1 MKNTKKVFSVLLA
14 LAVVCALALPALA
27 AVHGDLDS
35 DGGVTAADARRALR
49 AAVQLE
55 ELTPEETL
63 LADLDGDGNVTSA
76 DARLILRTA
85 VELEDP
91 DVFHT
96 PSKDDPTVCA
106 VCGGEVVTR
115 IRVGDLILTVGG
127 RDVCRE
133 AGLKCVAAN
142 TPSVASYGHDACYE
156 DGQGNVIYLVT
167 DDEGKI
173 RLCFVM
179 GPSFTV
185 NGVSS
190 GDGVRKENLRKHLPE
205 GTWLRF
211 FTDVNDA
218 ERVWAAMISERSEVP
233 LLKPAVSFDP
243 EMEKIMFAFANALRG
258 IHGLPPFKEDAG
270 LTAFSREHSEDMG
283 KNDYFDHTSPSGV
296 TLKDRV
302 LEKGYDYHTY
312 AENIARGTLGMPYEI
327 FSLWV
332 NSTWHRKNLL
342 SANERSGVGMYITD
356 DEKAVFYWTQF
367 FLTEF

>member
-1 MKNTKKVFSVLLA
+1 MKTIKRA
-14 LAVVCALALPALA
+14 LSLFLSIALVCTLALPALA

-49 AAVQLE
+49 AAVQIE
-55 ELTPEETL
+55 ELTPEEAL
-63 LADLDGDGNVTSA
+63 LADLDGDGNVTSS

-85 VELEDP
+85 VNLEDP
-91 DVFHT
+91 DAFHR
-96 PSKDDPTVCA
+96 PSEADPTVCA
-106 VCGGEVVTR
+106 VCGEEVVTR
-115 IRVGDLILTVGG
+115 IRVGSLTLTVGG
-127 RDVCRE
+127 EDVCRE

-156 DGQGNVIYLVT
+156 DENGNVIYLVT

-179 GPSFTV
+179 GPSFKV

-190 GDGVRKENLRKHLPE
+190 GDGVRKENLRVRLPE

-218 ERVWAAMISERSEVP
+218 ERVWAAMLSERAEVP
-233 LLKPAVSFDP
+233 LLKPAVSADP

-258 IHGLPPFKEDAG
+258 IHGLPAFREDAG
-270 LTAFSREHSEDMG
+270 LTDFSREHSADMG

-302 LEKGYDYHTY
+302 LRAGYDYHTY

-342 SANERSGVGMYITD
+342 SNNERSGVGLYITD